1 LAELAAGFF
10 YLSDLREIARRV
22 FSVRLRFESGGN
34 LTHVDKRITVRK
46 TDVDF
51 SKMIDEAV
59 KRGADRRN
67 MGAIRTNRLCAD
79 FAARQAAQQHRARSL
94 QVQREDAAIASI
106 GATQDSSSGSEHG

>member
-34 LTHVDKRITVRK
+34 LTHVDKRITVRQ

-51 SKMIDEAV
+51 SKMIDEAA
-59 KRGADRRN
+59 KRGTDRRT
-67 MGAIRTNRLCAD
+67 MGAIRTYRLCAH
-79 FAARQAAQQHRARSL
+79 FAAREAAQQQRGRSS
-94 QVQREDAAIASI
+94 QVQLERAAIASI
-106 GATQDSSSGSEHG
+106 GAAPASSFESGHG